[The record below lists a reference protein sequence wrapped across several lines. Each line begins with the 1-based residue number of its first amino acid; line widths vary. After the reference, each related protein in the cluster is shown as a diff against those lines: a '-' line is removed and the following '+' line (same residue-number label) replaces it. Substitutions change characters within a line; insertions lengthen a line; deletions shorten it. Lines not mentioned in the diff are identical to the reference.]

1 MEDVQKLFYQDMRE
15 KRVSAAGA
23 RHKKGTRGRV
33 GRVVTPADVAGP
45 EYTRGG
51 QTLSYN
57 ITDLVGVL
65 SQSPALKE
73 ALLGRLD
80 EEYRTYRLAIERTVE
95 AVNQLVGAALQGT
108 HRKIEQLE
116 ERVRVLEGALAGKRE
131 AAGGEAVPTVPAAL
145 KEAGGAAEEA
155 SGAARSARPARKRIR
170 WGSTPEEIK
179 STTFRV
185 LEGLQKSGERITVG
199 LIRARTP
206 SMMRWLYGEKAVF
219 AGLRGLLEEYQQHLS
234 QAAGS

>member
-1 MEDVQKLFYQDMRE
+1 MEDVEKLFYQDMRE

-45 EYTRGG
+45 EYSRAG

-95 AVNQLVGAALQGT
+95 AVNQLVGAALQST
-108 HRKIEQLE
+108 HRQIAELG
-116 ERVRVLEGALAGKRE
+116 ERVRVLEGALADRRE
-131 AAGGEAVPTVPAAL
+131 AAGGGARAAVPVTL
-145 KEAGGAAEEA
+145 KEAGGEA
-155 SGAARSARPARKRIR
+155 GEDSRVARPARKRIR

>member
-1 MEDVQKLFYQDMRE
+1 MEDAEKLFYQDMRE

-23 RHKKGTRGRV
+23 RHKKGKKGRV
-33 GRVVTPADVAGP
+33 GRVVTPSDVSGP
-45 EYTRGG
+45 EYRQGG

-57 ITDLVGVL
+57 VTELVGVL

-95 AVNQLVGAALQGT
+95 AVNQLLGAALQST
-108 HRKIEQLE
+108 HRQVHELANRVQALENVLAEDRGMAYGVDGPAVADPLE
-116 ERVRVLEGALAGKRE
+116 EM
-131 AAGGEAVPTVPAAL
+131 AGGSHR
-145 KEAGGAAEEA
+145 GAP
-155 SGAARSARPARKRIR
+155 GRPARKRIR

-219 AGLRGLLEEYQQHLS
+219 AGLRGLMEEYQQHMS
-234 QAAGS
+234 HAAGS

>member
-1 MEDVQKLFYQDMRE
+1 MEDVEKLFYQDMHE

-23 RHKKGTRGRV
+23 RHKKGNRGRV

-45 EYTRGG
+45 EYSRGG
-51 QTLSYN
+51 ETLSYN

-95 AVNQLVGAALQGT
+95 AVNQLVGAALQST
-108 HRKIEQLE
+108 HRQIQQLD
-116 ERVRVLEGALAGKRE
+116 ERVRVIEGALADKRE
-131 AAGGEAVPTVPAAL
+131 AAGGEARAAGPATVKGAVRQGQEGPAA
-145 KEAGGAAEEA
+145 
-155 SGAARSARPARKRIR
+155 ARPARKRIR